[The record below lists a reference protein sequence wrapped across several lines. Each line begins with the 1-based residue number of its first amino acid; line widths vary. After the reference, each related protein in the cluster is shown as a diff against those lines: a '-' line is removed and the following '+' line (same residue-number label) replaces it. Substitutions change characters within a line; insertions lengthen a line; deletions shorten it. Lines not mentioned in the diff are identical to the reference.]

1 MSRLPLIQ
9 PETADSQAAE
19 LLAAVQKALGVTVT
33 PYMTKA
39 MANSPAVL
47 KAYLE
52 FSGALAG
59 GVLPAAVR
67 ERIALLVAQQNACDY
82 CLSAHTY
89 IGTKLAGLNQEEAEA
104 ARGGRAGEPRA
115 EAVLAFAATVLRTR
129 GDIEDTDVKE
139 ARQAGL
145 SDEEIA
151 EVVGHVA
158 LNVFTVVRRGSPS
171 VHAREESP
179 CARVRPGASG
189 FLGQV
194 FRFGPTAT
202 GGFVSVFD
210 HEDGRAGEAA
220 ALAGTGAGT
229 PGDP

>member
-9 PETADSQAAE
+9 PETAGAQAAE
-19 LLAAVQKALGVTVT
+19 LLAGVQKALGVT
-33 PYMTKA
+33 PNMTKA

-47 KAYLE
+47 KSYLE
-52 FSGALAG
+52 FSGALSG

-67 ERIALLVAQQNACDY
+67 ERIALLVAQQNGCDY

-89 IGTKLAGLNQEEAEA
+89 IGTKLAGLSQDEAEA
-104 ARGGRAGEPRA
+104 ARGGRAGDPKA

-129 GDIEDTDVKE
+129 GGIEDTDVKQ

-158 LNVFTVVRRGSPS
+158 LNVFTNYFNKAAGTDIDWPVVR
-171 VHAREESP
+171 H
-179 CARVRPGASG
+179 
-189 FLGQV
+189 
-194 FRFGPTAT
+194 
-202 GGFVSVFD
+202 
-210 HEDGRAGEAA
+210 
-220 ALAGTGAGT
+220 
-229 PGDP
+229 